1 MAKDKVTDQSLKL
14 APGSGG
20 REDHY
25 VQVLGL
31 VCREFAS
38 ELRIAGG
45 SPIFFCGPPAHVL

>member
-38 ELRIAGG
+38 ELSIAGG